1 MRPMKPTTCEATSPS
16 GYWRNRRACTSTPG
30 KRKRCA
36 VKRATSS
43 SLRRVRSGTLAKF
56 FDSSS
61 SFLKRRRSLMS
72 TVTSLASSSITA
84 SKVVFSLDGVISSV

>member
-1 MRPMKPTTCEATSPS
+1 MKPTTCEATSPI

-43 SLRRVRSGTLAKF
+43 SVRRVRSGTLTKF

-72 TVTSLASSSITA
+72 TWIRVDSSSITESRLA
-84 SKVVFSLDGVISSV
+84 LNLEGVISSV